1 MLSKCEY
8 HMFMPKQALS
18 VTIEDA
24 NVTWLR
30 GRVRSGKRRS
40 LSEALD
46 DVVTQARLGGRTDET
61 RSVVGTI
68 DIASGDPTLATADA
82 DVRRAFRSALGGRRA
97 RG

>member
-1 MLSKCEY
+1 
-8 HMFMPKQALS
+8 MPKQALS

-46 DVVTQARLGGRTDET
+46 DVVTQARLGGRTDDA
-61 RSVVGTI
+61 RSVVGTV
-68 DIASGDPTLATADA
+68 DIAGGDATLSDADG
-82 DVRRAFRSALGGRRA
+82 DVRRAFQAALGGRRG